1 MLQHHELQVLEGM
14 NFLKLPE
21 RLLSFESLYFEDRQQ
36 LTAVNVKIWITSPE
50 MGGEPGFSSE
60 EWVPACLFIEHK
72 CVLYQKVKRR

>member
-1 MLQHHELQVLEGM
+1 MLRHHKLQVLKGM

-21 RLLSFESLYFEDRQQ
+21 RLLSFERLYFENHQQ

-50 MGGEPGFSSE
+50 MGGEPGLSCE

-72 CVLYQKVKRR
+72 FVIYQKEKRG